1 MMQRCVLLA
10 ALRRRA
16 PSSSTLRAP
25 VNGLLTRFSSSSSG
39 AEPPKRSIQVLH
51 NKPQTNYVQVE
62 QDIAGMQRE
71 IRDGYNS
78 GDYQAALDAGLQ
90 CRDLVKSHFGENH
103 PVYASTVTNIALM
116 YKNLGQMEEAVEA
129 YEFALQTYKA
139 SVGEQHASFATTLYN
154 LGLVHRSLAISNLGM
169 ERVSALHR
177 ALECFEESLKIR
189 RNILEPGHPDVAL
202 SMSNMG
208 VIHWQN
214 KQPEKAF
221 AALSEAVELLEKKVG
236 PSSSLTA
243 LAKNNLAYA
252 KKEAREYNEAIKLYE
267 EVLSVRKQV
276 LGPAHNETIM
286 ARHNLAEAYRSSG
299 KEDKAVEIQNEILE
313 LFDDELGP
321 EERK

>member
-1 MMQRCVLLA
+1 MQRRVLLTASA
-10 ALRRRA
+10 ALRRRVTSSA
-16 PSSSTLRAP
+16 LRATSKTVSARWSSTTSDP
-25 VNGLLTRFSSSSSG
+25 T
-39 AEPPKRSIQVLH
+39 KRTVQVLH
-51 NKPQTNYVQVE
+51 NKPQTSYVQVE
-62 QDIAGMQRE
+62 QDIAAMQRE
-71 IRDGYNS
+71 IRDAYNS

-154 LGLVHRSLAISNLGM
+154 LGLVYRALAISSAGM

-177 ALECFEESLKIR
+177 ALDCFEESLKIR
-189 RNILEPGHPDVAL
+189 RNILEPGHPDIAL

-214 KQPEKAF
+214 KQSEKAF
-221 AALSEAVELLEKKVG
+221 AALVEAVELLENKVG
-236 PSSSLTA
+236 PKSSLTA
-243 LAKNNLAYA
+243 LAKTNLAFA
-252 KKEAREYNEAIKLYE
+252 KKEAREYDEAIKLYE
-267 EVLSVRKQV
+267 DVLNVRKQV
-276 LGPAHNETIM
+276 LGSAHNETIM

-299 KEDKAVEIQNEILE
+299 NEEKAVEIQNEILD
-313 LFDDELGP
+313 LFDA
-321 EERK
+321 EETK